1 MRSFV
6 KIKTSR
12 KGEITMSFTDMSKT
26 CPNRIFY
33 IANMSFNA
41 IRKNKTLAKISEF
54 TVSDKLQNYT
64 DRYSFVKRKSRWSH
78 LVTKSMQVVP
88 GRSPIGIKMLTS
100 PIGDIP
106 DFLAKKNSINLSDQ

>member
-6 KIKTSR
+6 KMKSSR

-54 TVSDKLQNYT
+54 TVSYKLQNYT
-64 DRYSFVKRKSRWSH
+64 DRYSFVKRKSPCSH
-78 LVTKSMQVVP
+78 LVTNMQAVP
-88 GRSPIGIKMLTS
+88 GRSPIGVKMLTS

-106 DFLAKKNSINLSDQ
+106 DLQAKKNSINLSDQ